1 MEIKSA
7 EIIVRDV
14 GLGDSIYVKVKRDN
28 DVEVSYLIDTGC
40 LRNKKIYDEQLQM
53 YSIENIDTLILTH
66 KHTDHISATIHVIE
80 RYHVKNI
87 VLSFRDSFFAC
98 DSNKKISNYLR
109 EIYEKK
115 HSAINIF
122 DIKDCMAMSH
132 ILDFHVLYP
141 REENKAYPDNINRN
155 SIVLLLCVGKCGV
168 LFTGD
173 STCKEEPLVLHGLK
187 MYGLESVQVLKVPHH
202 GSRTST
208 SSDFLNKLSDLK
220 YAIVSASALR
230 MKKLPSEDFE
240 DRWRHFNE
248 THSCD
253 MFYTEDGNIG
263 QNVQLTIDGVSG
275 CVRVC
280 NCQPKHF

>member
-40 LRNKKIYDEQLQM
+40 LQYVNILKEDGIDKI
-53 YSIENIDTLILTH
+53 NTLILTH
-66 KHTDHISATIHVIE
+66 KHLDHISGATHIIEHYKEYGLKNVI
-80 RYHVKNI
+80 
-87 VLSFRDSFFAC
+87 LSFRDKFFA
-98 DSNKKISNYLR
+98 SKTNKALSGLLKKI
-109 EIYEKK
+109 YEE
-115 HSAINIF
+115 HNPDIGVF
-122 DIKDCMAMSH
+122 DINDKKAVEA

-141 REENKAYPDNINRN
+141 QEEDHYHMSNMNKN
-155 SIVLLLCVGKCGV
+155 SIVLLLQVGRCNV

-173 STCKEEPLVLHGLK
+173 VTQQEEQFILFSMEKL
-187 MYGLESVQVLKVPHH
+187 SVNDVQILKVPHH